1 MYSSKSPP
9 TWESASHLNDAEV
22 DKLLDTGRSETDIA
36 KRKEIYQK
44 LEAPSR
50 RGAPAIFAGEVS
62 GVFVG
67 LNTFQLPPFQDD
79 AKRFSAEEYGLQFRM
94 VEMAK

>member
-1 MYSSKSPP
+1 
-9 TWESASHLNDAEV
+9 LNDAEV
-22 DKLLDTGRSETDIA
+22 DKLLDSGRAENDIA
-36 KRKEIYQK
+36 KRKVIYEN
-44 LEAPSR
+44 LDAR
-50 RGAPAIFAGEVS
+50 LDAVAPAIFASEVS

-79 AKRFSAEEYGLQFRM
+79 SKRFSAEEYGLQFRM